1 MYKDNLIEITQDAA
15 CVIENNKGQS
25 KGFFTDNIQTCLVY
39 IFKTKNTTIGIHD
52 SGQLRI
58 EELTSFVLK
67 YGEIISVDIISG
79 PDLNQLNKTRQPILL
94 RSIGYTKEPKLH
106 KSDYKIFSAACE
118 LNGGISIFKN
128 TTPDNVYRIPNKS
141 VIQTIVELNNNFIPL
156 NSQSLP
162 LDIQFENGIY
172 CNNSKLL
179 FSLEEMLNTFKEQ
192 PQFRDINLMFLR
204 KGHAAGLFSL
214 PRILLQ

>member
-1 MYKDNLIEITQDAA
+1 MDLYPINSLILNFNYTSTTF
-15 CVIENNKGQS
+15 N
-25 KGFFTDNIQTCLVY
+25 Y
-39 IFKTKNTTIGIHD
+39 IDEFN
-52 SGQLRI
+52 RI
-58 EELTSFVLK
+58 N
-67 YGEIISVDIISG
+67 G
-79 PDLNQLNKTRQPILL
+79 N
-94 RSIGYTKEPKLH
+94 
-106 KSDYKIFSAACE
+106 KSDYKIFSAAFE

-128 TTPDNVYRIPNKS
+128 TTPDNVYRMPNKS

-179 FSLEEMLNTFKEQ
+179 FSLEEMLKTFEEQ

-214 PRILLQ
+214 PRILLK